1 MADTFASKR
10 VYVEFFPF
18 VEAKLK
24 LNKSHFGGSYRIS
37 GSVLCVCEQVLSD
50 MPIPVLHLTQPLG
63 RTVCPMQ
70 IQADMPGPRVA
81 AFRKNYD

>member
-1 MADTFASKR
+1 
-10 VYVEFFPF
+10 
-18 VEAKLK
+18 
-24 LNKSHFGGSYRIS
+24 
-37 GSVLCVCEQVLSD
+37 VLCVCEQVLSD

-81 AFRKNYD
+81 ASTNKQMVDQVTK